1 MKYDAFISYR
11 HLPRDMFVAKGIHKA
26 LETTKI
32 PLRIRKELGKKGIQR
47 VFRDQEELPIGSSLS
62 DNIEAALAES
72 EFLVVICTPQTK
84 ESAWV
89 MKEINTFIAM
99 HGRQNVLAV
108 LAEGEPAD
116 AFPPQ
121 LLYDDYGNP
130 REPLAADVRGNSQ
143 GEIRKKIKSESLRL
157 AASILYCDYDTL
169 KQRHRERVM
178 RRYMGIAAG
187 VAALGVVFGI
197 YNAYNLA
204 RINENYQQK
213 LTNESKVLA
222 ATSQQVLEG
231 GDRKTAALIALEA
244 LPTEGNERPFVAD
257 AMYALSD
264 ALGTYSIGW
273 DLKMDKV
280 LLHDV
285 AVDEFSVNSDLSRVI
300 SYDQNESVYYWDVKS
315 GDLLFKIDSVYYE
328 GQAERIKAVAINDA
342 AKAVISEHYFTGY
355 DDEGNKLYEHHFSD
369 DYALF
374 AGFSQSG
381 NYLGVCFRNTAA
393 VYDARTGELVRSF
406 DDDDVLYSSEIMFST
421 DDKLFGIEADMA
433 GASLADS
440 FDSETSHYLVYD
452 LETGKRTDF
461 EVAKEAILDVRI
473 TPDDQIAIAS
483 TTMDSLIKSGENF
496 DTIQK
501 YDRRTG
507 KELWSTDVIR
517 YHRGLDTSY
526 TYIKGRVL
534 DTSNGKR
541 GELLVSSSRNLYTL
555 DLYTGELLTTYAADD
570 DIVNYGI
577 SMADETIYV
586 AMANGKIN
594 VVDGATGYNY
604 ADNTIDTGDSLT
616 TIKMGGGIVIGSRYR
631 SPEIGVM
638 SAVEDDTKENVLLA
652 DSTIYTVMISPDS
665 SKYGYTCKSSY
676 SSNSTEVFVFDS
688 ATDEVITHVTLDD
701 VISMDIEFLDNDTL
715 VIASS
720 SKGLAFVD
728 IESGDMV
735 EVPGSDEHGPDF
747 LVSGDRK
754 VILAS
759 YAREFHRYDAVN
771 HKLMDE
777 GEYIDGYGTGYY
789 NNGVLNEKGDKV
801 FYWDLYGCLYSY
813 DFETKEFEQLFENY
827 IVKSAALNKDLSKIV
842 IQCGDGFARVF
853 DVASMK
859 MLDEVSFFGESDSY
873 LGFSDDGTKLYMQ
886 SSDNYFKIYDLE
898 KDEYIFV
905 SDGMWGDAADVREIP
920 EKNLLI
926 FVNTSSMTMID
937 LESYGILG
945 RAEYGALYFQD
956 TDKIISIKSNEM
968 YRFKVKTLEDLVSEA
983 KEKYGDAKLTSD
995 QRLKYKLY

>member
-1 MKYDAFISYR
+1 
-11 HLPRDMFVAKGIHKA
+11 MFVAKGIHKA

-130 REPLAADVRGNSQ
+130 REPLAADVRGNSK

-264 ALGTYSIGW
+264 ALGTYSVGW
-273 DLKMDKV
+273 DLKKDKV

-285 AVDEFSVNSDLSRVI
+285 AVNKFSVNSDLSRVI
-300 SYDQNESVYYWDVKS
+300 SYDLSEAVYYWDVKS
-315 GDLLFKIDSVYYE
+315 GDLLFKIDSVFYE
-328 GQAERIKAVAINDA
+328 GVVDRIKAVAINDT

-355 DDEGNKLYEHHFSD
+355 DDEGNKLYEHHYGK
-369 DYALF
+369 DYAVF
-374 AGFSQSG
+374 AEFSPSG
-381 NYLGVCFRNTAA
+381 NYLGVCFRDSAA
-393 VYDARTGELVRSF
+393 VYDARTGELVKTF
-406 DDDDVLYSSEIMFST
+406 KDDGVLYSSNIKFSN
-421 DDKLFGIEADMA
+421 DDKLFGISADISGGKLIDA
-433 GASLADS
+433 
-440 FDSETSHYLVYD
+440 FDSETSTYLLYD
-452 LETGKRTDF
+452 LENGKRTDF
-461 EVAKEAILDVRI
+461 TVAKEAILDVNI

-501 YDRRTG
+501 FDRRTG
-507 KELWSTDVIR
+507 EELWSSDVIR

-526 TYIKGRVL
+526 TFIKGRVL
-534 DTSNGKR
+534 DTSKGKK

-594 VVDGATGYNY
+594 IVDGATGYNY
-604 ADNTIDTGDSLT
+604 ADNTIDTGYSLT
-616 TIKMGGGIVIGSRYR
+616 TIKMGGGIIIGSRYR
-631 SPEIGVM
+631 SPELGVM
-638 SAVEDDTKENVLLA
+638 SAVEDDTKESLLQA
-652 DSTIYTVMISPDS
+652 DSTIYTVMRSPDG
-665 SKYGYTCKSSY
+665 SKYGYTLE
-676 SSNSTEVFVFDS
+676 SNYDSKRVEVFIFDA
-688 ATDEVITHVTLDD
+688 ATDEEVNHVTVDD
-701 VISMDIEFLDNDTL
+701 VITMDIQFLDNDTL
-715 VIASS
+715 VITSG
-720 SKGLAFVD
+720 SKGLIFID
-728 IESGDMV
+728 IESGDMI
-735 EVPGSDEHGPDF
+735 EVPGSDEDGPKW
-747 LVSGDRK
+747 LISGDKK

-759 YAREFHRYDAVN
+759 CYSEFRRYDAESR
-771 HKLMDE
+771 KLIDE
-777 GEYIDGYGTGYY
+777 GKYFEGHDNGFFYDG
-789 NNGVLNEKGDKV
+789 VINETGDKV
-801 FYWDLYGCLYSY
+801 FYWDLYGRIYSY
-813 DFETKEFEQLFENY
+813 DFITGEYSEVFENY
-827 IVKSAALNKDLSKIV
+827 IVKSAALNKDFSKIV

-853 DVASMK
+853 DVASME
-859 MLDEVSFFGESDSY
+859 MLNEISFFGESSSY
-873 LGFSDDGTKLYMQ
+873 LGFSDDGKKLYMQ
-886 SSDNYFKIYDLE
+886 GSDNYFKIYDLE
-898 KDEYIFV
+898 KNEYLFV
-905 SDGMWGDAADVREIP
+905 SDGIWRDASDVREIP
-920 EKNLLI
+920 DKNLLI
-926 FVNTSSMTMID
+926 FVNTAAMTMID
-937 LESYGILG
+937 LDSYGILG
-945 RAEYGALYFQD
+945 RAEYGALYFED

-968 YRFKVKTLEDLVSEA
+968 FRFKVKTLEDLVSEA